1 MTGLPPIPV
10 TEREDSMRLLYL
22 VLDDANH
29 TFGPPIPKGQN
40 PRLRGVIAGTS
51 LFVALGI
58 FFGFAIGL
66 TRDLEPI
73 AETTRMQ
80 LLERI
85 TDVQANLIIRQTE
98 LEDNVKIIDDIR
110 LNASN
115 RSTQIQRITD
125 NIGKLSLNVGYT
137 ELRGDGLKVSIQPS
151 VNPSIEDGVDLGVV
165 IDSDIARVVNGLF
178 ANGADAISVNG
189 YRITGKTAIRSAGEA
204 ILIGYQAVSP
214 PYEILAIGN
223 SQRMLSELRDGR
235 TGEDIADIGET
246 YGVRFSFVEVSQ
258 IVVPASVSPLR
269 NQISVRI
276 VK

>member
-29 TFGPPIPKGQN
+29 TFGPPIPKGQK

-73 AETTRMQ
+73 AETTRQQ

-85 TDVQANLIIRQTE
+85 TDVQANLVIRQTE

-125 NIGKLSLNVGYT
+125 NIAKLSLNVGYT

-223 SQRMLSELRDGR
+223 AQRMLSELRDGR
-235 TGEDIADIGET
+235 TGEDITEIGEN
-246 YGVRFSFVEVSQ
+246 YGVRFSFVEASQ